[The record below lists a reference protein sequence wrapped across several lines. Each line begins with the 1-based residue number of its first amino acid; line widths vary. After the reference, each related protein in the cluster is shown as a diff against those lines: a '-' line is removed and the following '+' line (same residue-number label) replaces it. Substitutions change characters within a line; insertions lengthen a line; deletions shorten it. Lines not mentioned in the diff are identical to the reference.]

1 MLAGEAI
8 EAGEFSGE
16 MFWKAVKTIQDLLSD
31 AADSTCG
38 GSFRYCRLPEF
49 KQKCSRCEV
58 AGLPCLKT
66 SKTGTRTPVKL
77 DSNPCQVCF
86 ARGLECNDD
95 SGSDA
100 SDDDDIQ
107 EVLKN
112 NSPFKRVNGKA

>member
-49 KQKCSRCEV
+49 KEKCGRCEV

-66 SKTGTRTPVKL
+66 SKTGKVR
-77 DSNPCQVCF
+77 
-86 ARGLECNDD
+86 LE
-95 SGSDA
+95 
-100 SDDDDIQ
+100 IYV
-107 EVLKN
+107 EVGEDGV
-112 NSPFKRVNGKA
+112 PTFRAGVDGEQ